1 MSSRYESIAGRL
13 EPRGGGY
20 HVGSVRPSN
29 VGLPITVDELAELLR
44 DTAAEGTSIGVC
56 GHMSKIDQ
64 GADPTSLD
72 LLISTSSMDRIVEH
86 AAGDLVVT
94 AEAGVPLAALQ
105 EHVAKAGQRLALDP
119 PEPDATVGGVVAA
132 AASGPRRLR
141 YGTPRDLLIGVTVV
155 LADGTVAHS
164 GGKVVKN
171 VAGYDLGKLF
181 TGSFG
186 TLGVIAQCTFRLH
199 PEPVAMR
206 VVTAQP
212 DDVAGAV
219 RRLGPTGAVP
229 TAIEWDGSS
238 LVVVIE
244 SIEAGADA
252 QAKAVSEA
260 IGGDISEA
268 LPDGFGERPWRAHR
282 SGELAPVGQVGLKV
296 THRLGALRETLAA
309 IGTELPD
316 GRVRAHV
323 GSGVIWVGS
332 DDGDLSALEP
342 LRKRVAFYDGSV
354 VVVEAPDDTKRG
366 VDVWGPVRGMEIMRR
381 IKERFDPDNRM
392 SPGRFVG
399 GL

>member
-1 MSSRYESIAGRL
+1 MSSDIA
-13 EPRGGGY
+13 
-20 HVGSVRPSN
+20 
-29 VGLPITVDELAELLR
+29 
-44 DTAAEGTSIGVC
+44 
-56 GHMSKIDQ
+56 
-64 GADPTSLD
+64 PTSAKELSAALADAAAADQTVGVRGAGSKSRWALPVSAIQPD
-72 LLISTSSMDRIVEH
+72 LMIGMAGMDRIVEH

-94 AEAGVPLAALQ
+94 AEAGVPLAALR
-105 EHVAKAGQRLALDP
+105 EHVSKAGQRLALDP

-155 LADGTVAHS
+155 LVDGTVAHS

-186 TLGVIAQCTFRLH
+186 TLGVIAQLTFRLH
-199 PEPVAMR
+199 PEPVSMR

-212 DDVAGAV
+212 DEVTDAV

-229 TAIEWDGSS
+229 AAVEWDGTS

-252 QAKAVSEA
+252 QAKAVAEA
-260 IGGDISEA
+260 LGGDVTDG
-268 LPDGFGERPWRAHR
+268 LPDGFGDRPWAP
-282 SGELAPVGQVGLKV
+282 SGVGLKV

-309 IGTELPD
+309 VGKQLPGTT
-316 GRVRAHV
+316 VRAHV

-332 DDGDLSALEP
+332 DDGDLSALDP
-342 LRKRVAFYDGSV
+342 LRSQVAEYDGSV
-354 VVVEAPDDTKRG
+354 VVVEAPVDAKRE